1 MKSKKIIL
9 LSITIIFAVGTAC
22 FCLGYHFRIGEE
34 TSMKEEQMKDSEK
47 TFHAFIDAINRN
59 DFNSALN
66 YIEPTEAQLI
76 RLALEKFDKITGSN
90 SINILSKWFPFFSA
104 ISGVDVVAELSPTVL
119 SVDEQSDTSV
129 ITIAIRT
136 GDALSFY
143 HVYLIRIEETWYIQ
157 YAKKISMSEDTS
169 DI

>member
-9 LSITIIFAVGTAC
+9 LCITIIFAVGTAC

-66 YIEPTEAQLI
+66 VNFQEFSHSIS
-76 RLALEKFDKITGSN
+76 KI
-90 SINILSKWFPFFSA
+90 A
-104 ISGVDVVAELSPTVL
+104 
-119 SVDEQSDTSV
+119 
-129 ITIAIRT
+129 
-136 GDALSFY
+136 
-143 HVYLIRIEETWYIQ
+143 YLRDFCQ
-157 YAKKISMSEDTS
+157 KQ
-169 DI
+169 